1 MTRRTLVKFGVAATT
16 FGLAA
21 TIQVTSARQP
31 AGVPYPTEYRSWA
44 VVKTSL
50 VGPQAGNFATRGGFH
65 HFYANDKAMEGYRT
79 GRFPEGSI
87 IVDEGVIVEETQGTT
102 VEKGRRSLDVMH
114 KDASR
119 FQATSGW
126 GYDHFDGDSQT
137 SVASIEARTACF
149 TCHSKRK
156 DHDFVFS
163 TFRR

>member
-1 MTRRTLVKFGVAATT
+1 MTMPTLMRWGGAVTA

-21 TIQVTSARQP
+21 AVQITSARQL

-50 VGPQAGNFATRGGFH
+50 VGPQARNFATRGGFH

-87 IVDEGVIVEETQGTT
+87 IVDEGVAAEEAQGVT

-114 KDASR
+114 KDGGR
-119 FQATSGW
+119 FQATGGW

-137 SVASIEARTACF
+137 SVAPAETRTACF
-149 TCHSKRK
+149 TCHSQRK
-156 DHDFVFS
+156 DHDFVYS

>member
-1 MTRRTLVKFGVAATT
+1 MTLRTLMPAAAVVTV
-16 FGLAA
+16 LAMA
-21 TIQVTSARQP
+21 AAVQVLSAQP
-31 AGVPYPTEYRSWA
+31 PASVPYPTEYRSWA

-50 VGPQAGNFATRGGFH
+50 VGPQAQNFASRGGFH
-65 HFYANDKAMEGYRT
+65 HFYANDQAMEGYRT

-87 IVDEGVIVEETQGTT
+87 IVDEGVIAEETQGTT

-119 FQATSGW
+119 FQATGGW

-137 SVASIEARTACF
+137 SVAAVEVRTACF
-149 TCHSKRK
+149 TCHSKRQ
-156 DHDFVFS
+156 DHDFVYS

>member
-1 MTRRTLVKFGVAATT
+1 MTTRTLVRWGGAVTAFCLVAAVH
-16 FGLAA
+16 
-21 TIQVTSARQP
+21 ITSARQQ

-50 VGPQAGNFATRGGFH
+50 VGPQARNFATRGGFH

-79 GRFPEGSI
+79 GRFPDGSI
-87 IVDEGVIVEETQGTT
+87 IVDEGVAAEEAQGVT

-114 KDASR
+114 KDGSR
-119 FQATSGW
+119 FQATGGW

-137 SVASIEARTACF
+137 SVAPAEARTACF
-149 TCHSKRK
+149 TCHSQRK
-156 DHDFVFS
+156 DHDFVYS